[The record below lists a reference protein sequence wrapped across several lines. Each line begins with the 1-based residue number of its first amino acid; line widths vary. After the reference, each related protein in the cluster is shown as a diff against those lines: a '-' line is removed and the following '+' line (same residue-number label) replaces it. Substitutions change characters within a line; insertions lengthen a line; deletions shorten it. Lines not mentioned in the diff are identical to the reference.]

1 MPNPKLEVFL
11 IAEVAEIVRDR
22 ATPIII
28 DNTMGPILA
37 RPFNHGAAFVVHS
50 LTKYIG
56 SHGTSIGGVIIDCGN
71 FDWTAQLA
79 KQPVLN
85 EPDPSYHSAVWT
97 EAAAP
102 LGPTAFEL
110 KARVTL
116 LRDLGWALSPTNA
129 LQIIQVLETLP
140 IRNREHVK
148 NA

>member
-56 SHGTSIGGVIIDCGN
+56 GHGTSIGDVIIDGGN
-71 FDWTAQLA
+71 FD
-79 KQPVLN
+79 
-85 EPDPSYHSAVWT
+85 
-97 EAAAP
+97 
-102 LGPTAFEL
+102 
-110 KARVTL
+110 
-116 LRDLGWALSPTNA
+116 
-129 LQIIQVLETLP
+129 
-140 IRNREHVK
+140 
-148 NA
+148 